1 MDNAVASASKLAHRS
16 GASMTPS
23 SETRVD
29 SISLRIVVLFLRYSG
44 ELVSTSG
51 PAGRRA
57 PEGWRRAS
65 LPRAEAGGDEQVGVA
80 VVAGAGDNVDDRGA
94 HLLGGERR
102 AEAVEEGGDR
112 GGACR
117 GVGLRPPGRW
127 RQRRRG
133 EGAAELCVQF
143 LKPGTVAGDR
153 DDVRAVL
160 GDGDGA
166 SESPAGAGDKCRRS
180 GQFLRWHAGLPCC
193 EGRLG

>member
-29 SISLRIVVLFLRYSG
+29 SISLRIVVLFLGYSG

-51 PAGRRA
+51 PAARRA

-65 LPRAEAGGDEQVGVA
+65 LPRAEAGGGEQVGVP

-102 AEAVEEGGDR
+102 AEAVEERGDVDALPGGVGGD
-112 GGACR
+112 GS
-117 GVGLRPPGRW
+117 
-127 RQRRRG
+127 
-133 EGAAELCVQF
+133 EGASELCVQF
-143 LKPGTVAGDR
+143 LKPGTVAGDP

-160 GDGDGA
+160 GEGDGDGA
-166 SESPAGAGDKCRRS
+166 SESPAGAGDQCRRS
-180 GQFLRWHAGLPCC
+180 GQFLRWHAGLPWCV
-193 EGRLG
+193 